1 MPLTACPD
9 CQTQVSDAAPSCP
22 KCGRPMGTALVRPVD
37 GTSGM
42 AGSYSLFGAFI
53 GFMVGG
59 MLVWGGCGGFGSM
72 EPKGYA
78 VCAFGGAVFAILG
91 AILGAVIGR

>member
-1 MPLTACPD
+1 
-9 CQTQVSDAAPSCP
+9 
-22 KCGRPMGTALVRPVD
+22 MGTALVRPVD

>member
-1 MPLTACPD
+1 MSN
-9 CQTQVSDAAPSCP
+9 V
-22 KCGRPMGTALVRPVD
+22 VHPVET
-37 GTSGM
+37 TSGM
-42 AGSYSLFGAFI
+42 AGSYAVFGAFV

-59 MLVWGGCGGFGSM
+59 TLVWGGCGGFGSM

-78 VCAFGGAVFAILG
+78 IAAFGGAVFAILG